1 MLQRGGPGY
10 HMTPAHR
17 SLVLALGFSALLHGA
32 LLLDWLGMFTTPR
45 PPPQTPPRMTATLIP
60 ADPPPPQP
68 ELRLDETE
76 LLPPEPAP
84 KPPKP
89 PPQKPQKPPQL
100 PKLPEPKPKQ
110 EKNSV
115 PGTLPPPAAR
125 EAQKQLARMAR
136 KEGFY
141 PLEAIN
147 KGWQGEILVQ
157 IFLDANGHVIA
168 ARVENSSGYPILDEA
183 ALKAARALK
192 SLPTEGVE
200 DAFLTVSFRL
210 E

>member
-1 MLQRGGPGY
+1 MNPS
-10 HMTPAHR
+10 HR
-17 SLVLALGFSALLHGA
+17 SLVLALGFSAILHGA
-32 LLLDWLGMFTTPR
+32 LLPNWLGMFNTPK
-45 PPPQTPPRMTATLIP
+45 PPPPPPRMTATLIP
-60 ADPPPPQP
+60 AVPPPQP
-68 ELRLDETE
+68 ELKLDETE
-76 LLPPEPAP
+76 LLPPEPTP
-84 KPPKP
+84 QPEPPKP
-89 PPQKPQKPPQL
+89 APQKPQKPP
-100 PKLPEPKPKQ
+100 KVEAPKPKP
-110 EKNSV
+110 EKHNV
-115 PGTLPPPAAR
+115 PGTLPPPAAK

-141 PLEAIN
+141 PLEAIK

-192 SLPTEGVE
+192 SLPADGVE
-200 DAFLTVSFRL
+200 EAFLTVSFRL

>member
-1 MLQRGGPGY
+1 
-10 HMTPAHR
+10 MTLAHR

-32 LLLDWLGMFTTPR
+32 LLLDWLGMFRTPK

-60 ADPPPPQP
+60 AVPPPQP
-68 ELRLDETE
+68 ELKLDETE
-76 LLPPEPAP
+76 LSPPEPTP
-84 KPPKP
+84 EPPKP
-89 PPQKPQKPPQL
+89 LPQKPQKPP
-100 PKLPEPKPKQ
+100 KVVEPKPKL

-115 PGTLPPPAAR
+115 PGTLPPPAAK

-157 IFLDANGHVIA
+157 IFLDANGHVVA

-192 SLPTEGVE
+192 SLPAEGVE